1 MVGKDI
7 RKLSQHKPTRNQR
20 NANKGKLIVVFADEL
35 EDMKKKKKE
44 EKKQKQNTDSQNEV
58 FHIILYLAYR
68 MQEEERWEN
77 QIVNIIVV

>member
-1 MVGKDI
+1 MV
-7 RKLSQHKPTRNQR
+7 L
-20 NANKGKLIVVFADEL
+20 LIVVFADEL